1 LAEASEQLMTM
12 GILEDSMITF
22 SQMLEWAQPLDG
34 IKDHSNTPAET
45 TNAYDADYKKRCV
58 IRGANFQRS
67 KRLKWLHDRLV
78 NLNVDLEL
86 ARNEASHERATA
98 LEIEIDV
105 MKADTNVLES
115 QTAEQH
121 VAAYALRDR
130 ERDRKRAAKE
140 LAEEARRAEKEAEDE
155 AKSVAKAERD
165 RKRAAEKAEEEA
177 QRAAKVVERD
187 ARWTPVVDAE
197 IERMIDEGYSYD
209 KIASKLG
216 NGLKMHDIKNRWNRH
231 LNKLSSIIKPAVQTG
246 FPSSITWTADVDTTI
261 VRMRADDVSFAKIAS
276 KLGNGLKRSD
286 IKNRWNRHLKDKRSE

>member
-1 LAEASEQLMTM
+1 M
-12 GILEDSMITF
+12 GILEDSTITF
-22 SQMLEWAQPLDG
+22 SQMLEWAQPLNG

-261 VRMRADDVSFAKIAS
+261 VRMRADDISFAKIAS